1 MIEQY
6 EDILNEWAVGN
17 SPTATVPVSNVDDAP
32 QEWSTPCQDACTNM
46 MEIIPSDDF
55 TRWAVQRVVTVLAN
69 ADYYYTKDEVDR
81 LLQDITASGVTRA
94 EVEEMIA
101 RAVATKAD
109 KAEVDAIAAQV
120 ATNTERIL
128 NTYTKPEV
136 NNLLASYYTKL
147 QTNSMF
153 GNYSK
158 VEDTTLILNAENI
171 N

>member
-1 MIEQY
+1 MIDNYNEVMEQW
-6 EDILNEWAVGN
+6 INPAVG
-17 SPTATVPVSNVDDAP
+17 SCTSMTTIEPDADMRRWCVHKTV
-32 QEWSTPCQDACTNM
+32 T
-46 MEIIPSDDF
+46 I
-55 TRWAVQRVVTVLAN
+55 LAN
-69 ADYYYTKDEVDR
+69 ADYYYTREEVDK
-81 LLQDITASGVTRA
+81 LLEEITSSGVTR
-94 EVEEMIA
+94 EQVEEMIA
-101 RAVATKAD
+101 VAIKDKAD
-109 KAEVDAIAAQV
+109 KAQVEALSAQV

-158 VEDTTLILNAENI
+158 VQDTTLILNAENI

>member
-1 MIEQY
+1 MIENY
-6 EDILNEWAVGN
+6 
-17 SPTATVPVSNVDDAP
+17 DDVMR
-32 QEWSTPCQDACTNM
+32 EWSAPTLKHGCCNTVTIHPD
-46 MEIIPSDDF
+46 EELD
-55 TRWAVQRVVTVLAN
+55 RWAIQQTITILAN
-69 ADYYYTKDEVDR
+69 ADYYYTKAEVNS
-81 LLQDITASGVTRA
+81 LLEKITTSGVTKQ

-101 RAVATKAD
+101 TAVAD
-109 KAEVDAIAAQV
+109 KAKQADLEALSAQV
-120 ATNTERIL
+120 QTNTEQIL

-136 NNLLASYYTKL
+136 NNLLALYYTKL

>member
-1 MIEQY
+1 MIENY
-6 EDILNEWAVGN
+6 
-17 SPTATVPVSNVDDAP
+17 DDVMR
-32 QEWSTPCQDACTNM
+32 EWSAPTLKHGCCNTVTINPND
-46 MEIIPSDDF
+46 ELD
-55 TRWAVQRVVTVLAN
+55 RWAVQQVITVLAN
-69 ADYYYTKDEVDR
+69 ADYYYTRTEVDN
-81 LLQDITASGVTRA
+81 LLERITASGVTKQ

-101 RAVATKAD
+101 VAVAD
-109 KAEVDAIAAQV
+109 KAKQADLEALSAQV
-120 ATNTERIL
+120 QTNTSQLL

-171 N
+171 G

>member
-1 MIEQY
+1 MIENY
-6 EDILNEWAVGN
+6 NEVMEQWANPTVGECT
-17 SPTATVPVSNVDDAP
+17 SMTTIEPDMDMRRWCVHKTV
-32 QEWSTPCQDACTNM
+32 T
-46 MEIIPSDDF
+46 I
-55 TRWAVQRVVTVLAN
+55 LAN
-69 ADYYYTKDEVDR
+69 SDYYYTKDEVDH
-81 LLQDITASGVTRA
+81 LLDLVTASGVTKE
-94 EVEEMIA
+94 EVEVMIA
-101 RAVATKAD
+101 VAIQNKAD
-109 KAEVDAIAAQV
+109 KAQVEALSAQV

>member
-1 MIEQY
+1 MIDNYNEVMEQ
-6 EDILNEWAVGN
+6 WGAPAVGN
-17 SPTATVPVSNVDDAP
+17 CTSMTTIEPDADMRRWCVHKTV
-32 QEWSTPCQDACTNM
+32 T
-46 MEIIPSDDF
+46 I
-55 TRWAVQRVVTVLAN
+55 LAN
-69 ADYYYTKDEVDR
+69 ADYYYTREEVDK
-81 LLQDITASGVTRA
+81 LLEQVTSSGVTRE

-101 RAVATKAD
+101 VAIQDKAD
-109 KAEVDAIAAQV
+109 KAQVEALSAQV
-120 ATNTERIL
+120 ASNTERIL

>member
-1 MIEQY
+1 MIDNYNEVMEQ
-6 EDILNEWAVGN
+6 WGAPAVGN
-17 SPTATVPVSNVDDAP
+17 CTSMTTIEPDADMRRWCVHKTV
-32 QEWSTPCQDACTNM
+32 T
-46 MEIIPSDDF
+46 I
-55 TRWAVQRVVTVLAN
+55 LAN
-69 ADYYYTKDEVDR
+69 SDYYYTKDEVDH
-81 LLQDITASGVTRA
+81 LLEMITASGVTRQQ
-94 EVEEMIA
+94 VEEMIA
-101 RAVATKAD
+101 VAVAD
-109 KAEVDAIAAQV
+109 KAKQSDLLALSAQV
-120 ATNTERIL
+120 QTNTERIL

>member
-1 MIEQY
+1 MIENY
-6 EDILNEWAVGN
+6 
-17 SPTATVPVSNVDDAP
+17 DDVMR
-32 QEWSTPCQDACTNM
+32 EWSA
-46 MEIIPSDDF
+46 PSIGHGCCNTVTIHPDDELD
-55 TRWAVQRVVTVLAN
+55 RWAVQQVITVLAN
-69 ADYYYTKDEVDR
+69 SDYYYTKTEVDS
-81 LLQDITASGVTRA
+81 LLERITASGVTR
-94 EVEEMIA
+94 EQVEQMIQ
-101 RAVATKAD
+101 VAIQTKAD
-109 KAEVDAIAAQV
+109 KAEVDALAQQV
-120 ATNTERIL
+120 SANTKAIL

>member
-1 MIEQY
+1 MIDNYNEVMEQW
-6 EDILNEWAVGN
+6 INPAVG
-17 SPTATVPVSNVDDAP
+17 SCTSMTTIEPDADMRRWCVHKTV
-32 QEWSTPCQDACTNM
+32 T
-46 MEIIPSDDF
+46 I
-55 TRWAVQRVVTVLAN
+55 LAN
-69 ADYYYTKDEVDR
+69 ADYYYTREEVDK
-81 LLQDITASGVTRA
+81 LLEEITASGVTRE

-101 RAVATKAD
+101 IAIKDKAD
-109 KAEVDAIAAQV
+109 KAQVEALSAQV

-153 GNYSK
+153 SNYSK
-158 VEDTTLILNAENI
+158 VQDTTLILNAENI